1 MAVNAK
7 FSRGCMNTFERR
19 LENLTKDLIDI
30 FGVDKEVARDMA
42 GVLGMSYIGYQ
53 CQGGDDDEESENDSM
68 FDFD

>member
-1 MAVNAK
+1 
-7 FSRGCMNTFERR
+7 MNTFERR

-53 CQGGDDDEESENDSM
+53 CQGGDDDEEGENDSM